1 MAPPRGLSRDAGA
14 PGQQTLG
21 CWLRRGLPAIAA
33 KPEDTGLGAAA
44 AGPGASPSEDRERS
58 PRRTAGELPEE
69 WPAGKNPPGC
79 HGRVTGMPASCA
91 VDQGPASNDQVA
103 STRKKKT
110 GKSKH
115 FSKKHISVH
124 GFGIE
129 TPPPLSSP
137 QERLAARDETP
148 PPPAQ
153 ERVTLNAFAAK
164 RNRLSVERSDDNV
177 HDGGDSLGSGA
188 RPPHDSHRSMSG
200 HESVFEC
207 GVKELKDMLSDQ
219 AIDFSSCVEKVE
231 LQHLWQR
238 FLELQAKPLE
248 QLQGLCRNAGLP
260 SRADPKEC
268 AQLLLNSSMAA
279 RVLEPALTGPA
290 LPSAC
295 SASYKAQHSDSV
307 RDQRE
312 HEAAR
317 EILRI
322 LPLRRDGFSSHA
334 GWARAVLGLDLGRA
348 DLSGV
353 QQAFRGLMRKLH
365 PDRIGALRGADR
377 AIEMLQ
383 EARQSCEQANSQLL
397 PPGPPSQLTF
407 TTLCAV
413 PGRRRLR
420 LRWRPPLACS
430 EVSPVRRYL
439 VAALDPSY
447 GRALTITILEPE
459 YSEELKRFLAVE
471 DLCSYVLA
479 EEELHKMPSLFQQ
492 SGATLQVSAANEAGQ
507 SAWTSLWVP
516 LQEAVGASA
525 GSCDLEGQPPGA
537 DCNGAGLGAA
547 RGRAVK
553 AGSRTGEK
561 CMEFE
566 SAARAVLQSS
576 GGAEL
581 CTWLRRQSK
590 GLLVAWLQSQ
600 SWPTS
605 GSKEE
610 LVDRVA
616 FAVGASGGVS

>member
-1 MAPPRGLSRDAGA
+1 M
-14 PGQQTLG
+14 
-21 CWLRRGLPAIAA
+21 
-33 KPEDTGLGAAA
+33 
-44 AGPGASPSEDRERS
+44 PSEDRERS

-69 WPAGKNPPGC
+69 LPAGKTPSGC
-79 HGRVTGMPASCA
+79 HGRVTGAPAPCA
-91 VDQGPASNDQVA
+91 EEQGSASNNQVA
-103 STRKKKT
+103 STRKKRT
-110 GKSKH
+110 EKSKH
-115 FSKKHISVH
+115 FIKKQVSAND
-124 GFGIE
+124 FGIE
-129 TPPPLSSP
+129 TPPPLSSL
-137 QERLAARDETP
+137 QERLAAGDATP
-148 PPPAQ
+148 APLAQ
-153 ERVTLNAFAAK
+153 ERATLKTSAAK
-164 RNRLSVERSDDNV
+164 GKQLSVERPNDNV
-177 HDGGDSLGSGA
+177 QEGGDSLGSAA
-188 RPPHDSHRSMSG
+188 RPLHDSGGSSSSRKSD
-200 HESVFEC
+200 FEC
-207 GVKELKDMLSDQ
+207 GVKELKELLSEQ
-219 AIDFSSCVEKVE
+219 AIDFSGCVEKEE

-238 FLELQAKPLE
+238 FLELQAEPLE
-248 QLQGLCRNAGLP
+248 GLHCHCRNAGLP
-260 SRADPKEC
+260 CRADQKGC
-268 AQLLLNSSMAA
+268 AQLLLNSSTGAA
-279 RVLEPALTGPA
+279 NLLEPALTGPA

-295 SASYKAQHSDSV
+295 SANYKLRHSDSV

-322 LPLRRDGFSSHA
+322 LPLRRDSFSSQA

-365 PDRIGALRGADR
+365 PDRIGALRNADR

-383 EARQSCEQANSQLL
+383 EARQICEQANSQLM
-397 PPGPPSQLTF
+397 PPGPPSQLTS

-413 PGRRRLR
+413 AGRRRLR
-420 LRWRPPLACS
+420 LRWQPPLACS

-447 GRALTITILEPE
+447 GRALTITVLEPE

-479 EEELHKMPSLFQQ
+479 EEELHKMPGLFQQ
-492 SGATLQVSAANEAGQ
+492 SGATLQVAAANEAGQ
-507 SAWTSLWVP
+507 STWTSLWVP
-516 LQEAVGASA
+516 LQEAAGVSA
-525 GSCDLEGQPPGA
+525 GSCDPKGQPPA
-537 DCNGAGLGAA
+537 EDCNATTRAGHQAA

-553 AGSRTGEK
+553 AGSGTGEK

-566 SAARAVLQSS
+566 SAAKSVMQSS

-616 FAVGASGGVS
+616 FVVGASGVAS